1 MKEKAYSVYF
11 KLQQEVRAIE
21 EKRSEARKIFDADMA
36 SECSVKIIALQFA
49 MHILVEEFDLRFN
62 N

>member
-11 KLQQEVRAIE
+11 KLQQEVRANE
-21 EKRSEARKIFDADMA
+21 AKRSEARKQGIGWLV
-36 SECSVKIIALQFA
+36 SECSDKIIALQFA
-49 MHILVEEFDLRFN
+49 MHLLVEEFDLTFN